1 MTALCLVYH
10 HSLVTRSG
18 EVIGAYLGDDLLW
31 FDTDRLAPEVA
42 AFSAAA
48 VAHLDANG
56 KTDLPENDA
65 MPSITVDPDTFAVRI
80 DGDWEGWLDFFLDG
94 GILLYDAAIGIVAC
108 RVGAGVVVRTGCLSG
123 IFLRRRKVLIRGG
136 IR

>member
-56 KTDLPENDA
+56 KTDLPELVFGTPLPFAGDA
-65 MPSITVDPDTFAVRI
+65 EAVGRMLGRRVATRAERGAALRDRPIEVRAIDVTPMPPTSCLPSFP
-80 DGDWEGWLDFFLDG
+80 DG
-94 GILLYDAAIGIVAC
+94 GIETYGWNP
-108 RVGAGVVVRTGCLSG
+108 R
-123 IFLRRRKVLIRGG
+123 
-136 IR
+136 